1 MPDDKSKLKLA
12 VMLATTKDLTLKQMS
27 EQLGLA
33 SRQVLRLL
41 NQIVAE
47 GTSLEYKIEPHG
59 RRVYNIVGSCN
70 CLYCGSE
77 IGAEQ
82 MAKRNQ
88 WIVAASSEAEK
99 AELDKAAKAAG
110 LSVSNYIRGKI
121 GLAPVQVGNPDMIEA
136 RKNSLKTRRKNK
148 VEKK

>member
-1 MPDDKSKLKLA
+1 MPVDKSKLRLA

-27 EQLGLA
+27 EHLGLA

-41 NQIVAE
+41 NQIVDD

-59 RRVYNIVGSCN
+59 RRVYNVVGSCN
-70 CLYCGSE
+70 CLYCGSD
-77 IGAEQ
+77 IGAE
-82 MAKRNQ
+82 MATKRNQ

-110 LSVSNYIRGKI
+110 VSVSNYIRGKI
-121 GLAPVQVGNPDMIEA
+121 GLAPVQVGNPDMAGITE
-136 RKNSLKTRRKNK
+136 KSLKSRAKKK
-148 VEKK
+148 VTKK